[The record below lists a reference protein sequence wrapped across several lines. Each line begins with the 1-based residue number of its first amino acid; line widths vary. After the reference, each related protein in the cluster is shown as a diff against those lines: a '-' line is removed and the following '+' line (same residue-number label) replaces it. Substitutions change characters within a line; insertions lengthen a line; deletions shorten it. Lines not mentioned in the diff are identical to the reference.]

1 MCTGVPIEANSVC
14 VSYSEHCCRVWR
26 ASVCGGR
33 AQGGVWD
40 RAELA
45 ERQGQV
51 RQQDRFGEKQQR
63 GRSGKGREGKGRRR

>member
-1 MCTGVPIEANSVC
+1 M
-14 VSYSEHCCRVWR
+14 
-26 ASVCGGR
+26 CGGR

-63 GRSGKGREGKGRRR
+63 GRSGKGREGKAALSAVSWPLGGSSLQHKEAMSEEPAAHS